1 MDIKSKK
8 SNRYIILII
17 LLICIYII
25 GLIGFKTL
33 FNTNWIDA
41 FFNVSVTTATISLP
55 PSKTIKTN
63 SQKIFISLYALASA
77 IILLGIAVSLVN
89 NILVD

>member
-41 FFNVSVTTATISLP
+41 FFN
-55 PSKTIKTN
+55 
-63 SQKIFISLYALASA
+63 
-77 IILLGIAVSLVN
+77 
-89 NILVD
+89 